1 MNNEPP
7 ASLKTAPKADPKA
20 NLGHAKGS
28 SKDIGPQFE
37 QEIEQDGINI
47 AHLQRLA
54 RLALEPAQAQ
64 AARDDLHDIVA
75 MIDAMQT
82 IPTEGVEPLTHPLE
96 TPARLRPDRVTEV
109 VDREAFQHTAPAT
122 DAGFYLVPKV
132 IE

>member
-1 MNNEPP
+1 MNNEPT
-7 ASLKTAPKADPKA
+7 ASPKTDPKADK
-20 NLGHAKGS
+20 GHAS
-28 SKDIGPQFE
+28 EPSKDIGPE
-37 QEIEQDGINI
+37 VEQDGINI

-64 AARDDLHDIVA
+64 AAQDDLHDIVA
-75 MIDAMQT
+75 MIDAMQA

-109 VDREAFQHTAPAT
+109 VDREAFQRSAPAA